1 MKTIQSLNKV
11 RRFVLVA
18 GMTAAILLVAG
29 GVLNTIARAAGTPVL
44 VITPNTGPW
53 HTYVVLSGHNFGSN
67 EVVNIKWK
75 SGTRLAGDC
84 PTNAA
89 GSFVCVTPVQ
99 INGPGP
105 VNGVFPFTAV
115 GETSG
120 LKTTADFT
128 VN

>member
-1 MKTIQSLNKV
+1 MAS
-11 RRFVLVA
+11 
-18 GMTAAILLVAG
+18 
-29 GVLNTIARAAGTPVL
+29 AAGTAVL

-53 HTYVVLSGHNFGSN
+53 HTYVVLSGSNFGPN

-84 PTNAA
+84 PTNAS
-89 GSFVCVTPVQ
+89 GSFVCVTPIQ

-120 LKTTADFT
+120 LKATADFT